1 MNTKILQCPGCGSN
15 RVHPDYKNRRLV
27 CEQCGSEVMYSR
39 ATLNAGASAEVRYQR
54 DNAFNFFKEGR
65 FELAYKYAREVLN
78 FAVDYVPAKYIIAF
92 YEENKMKKAGAL
104 RRFFNETGEILL
116 ENDEVYGLEQLFM
129 AFPYKLIEFEK
140 DVIGTVMFNLEEE
153 TEKEE
158 LCRFIDGICPFF
170 ISKRTSQDYLDREL
184 AELYGKLAAY
194 CNVPK
199 TCFALL
205 ASINRNPDSPY
216 AGSRFELKTKNQF
229 FYDNY
234 CMSVGEIIKHMKDS
248 ELRKRFLE
256 QYEKQLLQ
264 YRRDT
269 GVLEVYNA

>member
-1 MNTKILQCPGCGSN
+1 MG
-15 RVHPDYKNRRLV
+15 
-27 CEQCGSEVMYSR
+27 
-39 ATLNAGASAEVRYQR
+39 
-54 DNAFNFFKEGR
+54 
-65 FELAYKYAREVLN
+65 
-78 FAVDYVPAKYIIAF
+78 
-92 YEENKMKKAGAL
+92 
-104 RRFFNETGEILL
+104 
-116 ENDEVYGLEQLFM
+116 
-129 AFPYKLIEFEK
+129 FEK

-234 CMSVGEIIKHMKDS
+234 CMSVGENVAGGQAPGCGGCSKS
-248 ELRKRFLE
+248 LRRFRCGAP
-256 QYEKQLLQ
+256 QCGFV
-264 YRRDT
+264 RVFSSV
-269 GVLEVYNA
+269 GH